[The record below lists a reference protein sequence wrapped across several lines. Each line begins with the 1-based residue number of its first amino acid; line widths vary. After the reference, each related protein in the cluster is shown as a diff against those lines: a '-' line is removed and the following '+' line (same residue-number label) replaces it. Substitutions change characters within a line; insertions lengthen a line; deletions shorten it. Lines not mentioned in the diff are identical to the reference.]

1 MANSQQEQIERI
13 TASYNEASHKLDYFI
28 LGVTLAICA
37 YLAQTNPYGQ
47 FGPNKET
54 FLLCSLL
61 VFAASAVCGFKRIE
75 NTISIM
81 GHNTYWV
88 QQLDEDSRKNLKRK
102 IADDNA
108 SGGRYYR
115 FRNYLLFAG
124 LLCYLAA
131 KVWAT
136 YQNNGWIPVH

>member
-1 MANSQQEQIERI
+1 MGNSQEQMERA

-47 FGPNKET
+47 LGLNKET
-54 FLLCSLL
+54 FLLGSLL
-61 VFAASAVCGFKRIE
+61 VFAASAICGFKRIE
-75 NTISIM
+75 NTISLM
-81 GHNTYWV
+81 GFNTIWL
-88 QQLDEDSRKNLKRK
+88 QQLEEERRRTLMKK
-102 IADDNA
+102 ISDGNYG
-108 SGGRYYR
+108 GGRYYKI
-115 FRNYLLFAG
+115 RNYLLFAG

-136 YQNNGWIPVH
+136 YQNNGWIPIR